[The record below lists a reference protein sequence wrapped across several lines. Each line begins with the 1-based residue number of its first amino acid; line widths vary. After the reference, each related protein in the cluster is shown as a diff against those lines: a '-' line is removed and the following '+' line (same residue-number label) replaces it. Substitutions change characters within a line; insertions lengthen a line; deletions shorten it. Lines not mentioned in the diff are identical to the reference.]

1 MSDKKSKPEYTK
13 QDSASFKRYEEF
25 IDKHG
30 GTKESLFSDEFRS
43 RYKVFKGLGIEDS
56 GGGGGVEKAKKIP
69 RNLKGT
75 EDEAPG
81 YLSAA
86 QKEMSDSIVSSTLNL
101 EKLQAGYDKD
111 YTVFQEDSTRY
122 EDVRT
127 SLGVLES
134 EWEAR
139 ESASPTTLQSMFN
152 LYPEDSSMGI
162 LSTQIGELRDREREL
177 YDKTF
182 KKHGKVSGSQASVGD
197 PGISYEDKLKMRK
210 SGLNKLSG
218 SIKKKQEF
226 YDSLQKIEL
235 DKKGY

>member
-30 GTKESLFSDEFRS
+30 GKKESLFSDEFRG

-56 GGGGGVEKAKKIP
+56 GGGVEEAKKIP
-69 RNLKGT
+69 RNLKGAET
-75 EDEAPG
+75 EAPG

-86 QKEMSDSIVSSTLNL
+86 QKEMSNSIISSTSNLN
-101 EKLQAGYDKD
+101 KLQAGYDKD
-111 YTVFQEDSTRY
+111 YSVFQGDSTRY
-122 EDVRT
+122 QDVRT

-139 ESASPTTLQSMFN
+139 ESASPTTFESMFN

-182 KKHGKVSGSQASVGD
+182 KKHGKVSGNMSSTGD